1 MKSNGDSEETQAI
14 PPIPPSPSQPGKPS
28 IPLPPKS
35 KNEEETQVISP
46 VTQTHIMPP
55 ARPSGDEEATKV
67 GMLPAGYGVNNEETQ
82 VIASSSF
89 PREEENPAETTMYLG
104 DVGDAGDYDKAETKA
119 TPEDFGY
126 IDYDSD
132 VSYDDSGTGTYDFS
146 EAFPSSAQA
155 AFTPP
160 PSTPGIY
167 GQDSVYQPPKKK
179 KEKGERKGKGGWIA
193 LIVILAVLIC
203 LGFGGWWWL
212 STNRRQ
218 RALETCQQIQ
228 TQLTNASDNARQVIA
243 SAQSELDSAVYSQS
257 GSSLVSALQSDID
270 TTLPVPVSCP
280 ASASAALLNSNAQ
293 SMNRAVEQIN
303 SLVSKTKSDIQ
314 ALKTSQAT
322 AALQSARSSLSKA
335 ITAAQQALAQN
346 NGAVSDP
353 ATITALQKALT
364 EAKSVEEDSS
374 STASQISTAQTS
386 LQEAVEK
393 VTASAQQYEQQKLNS
408 LKQQQKEAQQE
419 TKSNSSQ
426 PSSASSAPLTGSG
439 ANSYNR
445 TMAGPGQGN
454 LEGPNS
460 GSSASSSTSAPQKQ
474 AVKKQ

>member
-1 MKSNGDSEETQAI
+1 MPPARPSGDEEATRVGM
-14 PPIPPSPSQPGKPS
+14 PPAGYGA
-28 IPLPPKS
+28 
-35 KNEEETQVISP
+35 NNEETQVISP

-55 ARPSGDEEATKV
+55 A
-67 GMLPAGYGVNNEETQ
+67 GYGANNEETQ
-82 VIASSSF
+82 TIASSSF
-89 PREEENPAETTMYLG
+89 PKEEENPAETTMYLG
-104 DVGDAGDYDKAETKA
+104 AVGDAGDYDKAETKA

-126 IDYDSD
+126 IDYDND
-132 VSYDDSGTGTYDFS
+132 VSYDDAGTGTYDFS

-167 GQDSVYQPPKKK
+167 GQDSVYQSPKKGKK

-228 TQLTNASDNARQVIA
+228 TQLTNASDSARQVIA
-243 SAQSELDSAVYSQS
+243 SAQSELDSVVYSQS

-293 SMNRAVEQIN
+293 SMNQSVEQIN
-303 SLVSKTKSDIQ
+303 SLISKTKSDIQ

-322 AALQSARSSLSKA
+322 AALQSAKSSLSKA

-353 ATITALQKALT
+353 STITALQKALT

-374 STASQISTAQTS
+374 STASQMSTAQTS

-408 LKQQQKEAQQE
+408 LKQQQKETQQE

-426 PSSASSAPLTGSG
+426 PSSTSSIPLTGSG
-439 ANSYNR
+439 ANSYNQ
-445 TMAGPGQGN
+445 TMAGPSQGN

-474 AVKKQ
+474 ADKKQ